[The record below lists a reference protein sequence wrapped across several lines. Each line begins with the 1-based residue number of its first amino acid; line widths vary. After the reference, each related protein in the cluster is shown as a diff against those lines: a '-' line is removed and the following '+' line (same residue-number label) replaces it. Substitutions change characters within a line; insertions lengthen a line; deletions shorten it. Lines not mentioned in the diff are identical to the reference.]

1 VRITSVR
8 TRLILW
14 NVGVLS
20 LVLVAFGAA
29 VRQAYENKLIAGV
42 DQELRHH
49 SHHVVG
55 EWMRTG
61 TLSLFPPPPLP
72 RSDGERT
79 PGERGPGE
87 WRPGQRG
94 PGFMGGDRPPPLM
107 PPFPFPPRLLS
118 PAGKSVGGPPSEG
131 PWDPGAFTL
140 ALQGAEVYSTTQA
153 LDQPVRILSVPL
165 IPDGKMMGVM
175 QIVFPLNDVHEELGR
190 LTRTLLTVS
199 PLALLA
205 AALGGA
211 LLTDRALR
219 PVRQITQAA
228 AQIGASDLSDRLPVK
243 GHDEFSELAATFNG
257 MLSRLEQAFTQL
269 AQALEQQ
276 QRFTADASHEL
287 RTPLTIIK
295 ANTSLALEEERSNV
309 EYRRALEAAD
319 RAADTT
325 NRIVQDLLLLARGD
339 VGQLGVDRRPIRI
352 GEILQ
357 RATEPFRTDGSRLP
371 VPGFQPGTEHRA
383 PGTLLPPP
391 ISIDLSDPSLAVAA
405 DPHHLVR
412 LFGNL
417 LENAV
422 RHTPPTGHITV
433 SAHDE
438 EDSVVVRVED
448 TGEGIAPEHLPHV
461 CERFYRVDAARTR
474 RHGGTGLGLAIC
486 QSIVE
491 AHHGSL
497 TLESIVGE
505 GTTVTVRLPGP
516 ASVTWDDAALPTGE
530 AIAIDHLVSTQTP
543 VARERGA

>member
-1 VRITSVR
+1 
-8 TRLILW
+8 
-14 NVGVLS
+14 
-20 LVLVAFGAA
+20 
-29 VRQAYENKLIAGV
+29 
-42 DQELRHH
+42 
-49 SHHVVG
+49 
-55 EWMRTG
+55 
-61 TLSLFPPPPLP
+61 
-72 RSDGERT
+72 
-79 PGERGPGE
+79 
-87 WRPGQRG
+87 
-94 PGFMGGDRPPPLM
+94 
-107 PPFPFPPRLLS
+107 
-118 PAGKSVGGPPSEG
+118 
-131 PWDPGAFTL
+131 
-140 ALQGAEVYSTTQA
+140 
-153 LDQPVRILSVPL
+153 
-165 IPDGKMMGVM
+165 
-175 QIVFPLNDVHEELGR
+175 
-190 LTRTLLTVS
+190 VS

-243 GHDEFSELAATFNG
+243 GQDEFSELAATFNG

-339 VGQLGVDRRPIRI
+339 VGQLGVDRRPTRI
-352 GEILQ
+352 GELLQ
-357 RATEPFRTDGSRLP
+357 RAAEPFRGS
-371 VPGFQPGTEHRA
+371 HI
-383 PGTLLPPP
+383 PP
-391 ISIDLSDPSLAVAA
+391 ISVELSDPSLAVAA

-422 RHTPPTGHITV
+422 RHTPPTGRITV

-497 TLESIVGE
+497 TLESVVGE

-543 VARERGA
+543 MARERGA